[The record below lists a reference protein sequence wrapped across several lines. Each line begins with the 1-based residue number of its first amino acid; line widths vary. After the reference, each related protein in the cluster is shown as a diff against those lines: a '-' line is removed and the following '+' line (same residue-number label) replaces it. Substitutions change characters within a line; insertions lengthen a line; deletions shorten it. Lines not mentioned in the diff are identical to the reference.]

1 LVRQNL
7 ANVKPNKQAIHW
19 EAIDKHYRPKTQK
32 AAKCHTYSVT
42 PSYTR
47 VSAHDVISNIAV
59 SEGIINH
66 SAPQ

>member
-1 LVRQNL
+1 MQPTQTNILLIKFIADQHNFQGI
-7 ANVKPNKQAIHW
+7 PYW
-19 EAIDKHYRPKTQK
+19 PKTQK